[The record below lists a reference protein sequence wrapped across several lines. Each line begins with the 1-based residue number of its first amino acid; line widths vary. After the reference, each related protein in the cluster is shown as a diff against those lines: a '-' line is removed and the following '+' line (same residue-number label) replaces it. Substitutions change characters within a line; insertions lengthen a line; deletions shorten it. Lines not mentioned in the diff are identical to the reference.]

1 MGLHMTIVLGV
12 GTALASASAYVLP
25 IIQNRNIWASIS
37 LIAILLFISGHMFNH
52 IRKVPYIVGDGH
64 GGVSYIAGGFQNQ
77 LGLETQI
84 VAAICKTSF
93 FHTNFLNET
102 NSYGR
107 RRALILCHYLGCQGS
122 SHGRCQNSAGRG
134 GRLERYTIPGIQL
147 SPKRLPR

>member
-1 MGLHMTIVLGV
+1 MMRISPLLVVHSILTNSRPSAAEQVHSWISRQLPNRPHPPVQRPFNWLRWASTVTIVLGV

-25 IIQNRNIWASIS
+25 VIQNRNIWASIS

-84 VAAICKTSF
+84 VAAICKTKF
-93 FHTNFLNET
+93 FHAN
-102 NSYGR
+102 
-107 RRALILCHYLGCQGS
+107 
-122 SHGRCQNSAGRG
+122 
-134 GRLERYTIPGIQL
+134 
-147 SPKRLPR
+147 K